1 MKSKKIASAAIGA
14 CLALSLTPAVAFA
27 ADFQDTEGH
36 WAEAA
41 IDRWGDSGVVNG
53 VAPGVFEPDSDM
65 TRAEAAQVFANLL
78 KLDGAA
84 NLDQFTD
91 IEDGAWYVDALS
103 ACVDAGIMQGIAE
116 DTMDPAGTISRE
128 MLFVMFAR
136 AIDLPA
142 ADTLNVEFTDADAIS
157 DWAQGAVYALVN
169 AGYVQGVGDGII
181 APNEDINRASV
192 LALLNQT
199 ISSYVVANGETAVTG
214 EGIVLVVADEVALTG
229 TAGADVVVAAE
240 NASIDMA
247 GLTGDV
253 TVTVI
258 ADNVAIEGAAE
269 GTVVAVAE
277 GVEGTTVN
285 DVAVTAGE
293 DYVVPAEEADEPTP
307 APDPNPNPEPGTDPD
322 EPGTDPDEPGTDP
335 DEPGTDPDEPGT
347 DPDEPGTDPDEPG
360 TDPDEPGDPNE
371 PDESERPGSDVEGEG
386 GSQDVA

>member
-103 ACVDAGIMQGIAE
+103 ACVDAGIIQGIAE

-181 APNEDINRASV
+181 APNEDITRASV
-192 LALLNQT
+192 LALLNQAV
-199 ISSYVVANGETAVTG
+199 SSYVVTDGEAAVTG

-285 DVAVTAGE
+285 DVAVTAGD
-293 DYVVPAEEADEPTP
+293 DYVVPAEEIDEPTP
-307 APDPNPNPEPGTDPD
+307 GPAPDSDPD
-322 EPGTDPDEPGTDP
+322 PAPGPDDPEESDDPEADDPETDKPEADDP
-335 DEPGTDPDEPGT
+335 EESDDPEAEEEEEFGPT
-347 DPDEPGTDPDEPG
+347 
-360 TDPDEPGDPNE
+360 
-371 PDESERPGSDVEGEG
+371 EGEG
-386 GSQDVA
+386 GAGDTGSEEVTQ

>member
-103 ACVDAGIMQGIAE
+103 ACVDAGIIQGIAE
-116 DTMDPAGTISRE
+116 DTMDPAGTVSRE

-285 DVAVTAGE
+285 DVAVTAGD
-293 DYVVPAEEADEPTP
+293 DYVVPAEEEEPDPTP
-307 APDPNPNPEPGTDPD
+307 STPGQGGSTGGSDDNEEEEVTPPGEEGDSGNENEPGN
-322 EPGTDPDEPGTDP
+322 
-335 DEPGTDPDEPGT
+335 
-347 DPDEPGTDPDEPG
+347 
-360 TDPDEPGDPNE
+360 NE
-371 PDESERPGSDVEGEG
+371 EEEAGSVDNEGNGSDSSE
-386 GSQDVA
+386 DVA